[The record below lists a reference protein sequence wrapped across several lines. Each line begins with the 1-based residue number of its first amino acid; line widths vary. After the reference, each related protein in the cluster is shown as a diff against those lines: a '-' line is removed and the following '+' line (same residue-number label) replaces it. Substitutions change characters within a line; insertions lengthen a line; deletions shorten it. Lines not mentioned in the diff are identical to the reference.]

1 MPLRKPALVVGFSME
16 LDAGSVLPKMIA
28 HARHRGFGAI
38 LAICSLVTASAVFA
52 ADNTPVGNCGLSP
65 SDWCQSP
72 PADPCGVHKDA
83 VSCKA
88 DPACFG
94 MPYRGE
100 SVVACHFDERGF
112 APNCPTVGC
121 NSNATTQVI

>member
-1 MPLRKPALVVGFSME
+1 MVGFSME

-38 LAICSLVTASAVFA
+38 LAICSLVTASAGFA

-83 VSCKA
+83 VSC
-88 DPACFG
+88 D
-94 MPYRGE
+94 
-100 SVVACHFDERGF
+100 CHILEHEDNDMMRPF
-112 APNCPTVGC
+112 TVT
-121 NSNATTQVI
+121 A